1 MYQPYRDPARA
12 FARRLL
18 LGCVLLAA
26 VSLLLGLGAWLK
38 SFTVSPPPP
47 PKARPAVTVTVT
59 VTSAVPAGPSGR
71 SPDEDRPVALPRGTD
86 GAAQTAC
93 SALVQAEVLRR
104 KGRRAEAAVRG
115 KAAQEA
121 ALASAVPA
129 LRTLKGRPA
138 KEVTAR
144 LGAWCPRHFPGLSP
158 KPFPSSPLP
167 APLRSGARRTA
178 TASPACSSSDSYA
191 RGLDPG
197 RPDFG
202 DQDPNDPRCVRH

>member
-18 LGCVLLAA
+18 LGCLLLAA
-26 VSLLLGLGAWLK
+26 VLLLLGLGAWLK

-59 VTSAVPAGPSGR
+59 VTSAVPADPSGR
-71 SPDEDRPVALPRGTD
+71 SPDEDRVTPLPPGTD

-93 SALVQAEVLRR
+93 SALVQAEALRR
-104 KGRRAEAAVRG
+104 EGHRAEAALRG

-129 LRTLKGRPA
+129 LRTLEGRPA
-138 KEVTAR
+138 KEVATR

-158 KPFPSSPLP
+158 RPFPSSPPP
-167 APLRSGARRTA
+167 APLRSGARHTA
-178 TASPACSSSDSYA
+178 TVSPACRPFDSYA

-202 DQDPNDPRCVRH
+202 DQDLHCARH